1 MPPYQFG
8 AYVGTSIIFSGRGA
22 DPGDK
27 ARQFT
32 GVDEELNTK
41 LYELLR
47 RRD

>member
-1 MPPYQFG
+1 MWGQVLFFREG
-8 AYVGTSIIFSGRGA
+8 GA